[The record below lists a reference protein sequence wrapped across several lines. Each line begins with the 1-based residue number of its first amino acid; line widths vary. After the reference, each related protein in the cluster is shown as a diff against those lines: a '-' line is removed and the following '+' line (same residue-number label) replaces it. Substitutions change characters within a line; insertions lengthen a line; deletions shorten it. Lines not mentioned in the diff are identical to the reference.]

1 MSRLYRE
8 RTKTWLRTNR
18 GALSN
23 RTDWFETGWNLIIQ
37 NGRHTL
43 LGTGQT
49 GFKVYKTSFETIIQ
63 NGGQSILK
71 PVFNIYQSCFEI
83 GARLCL
89 RYLSTQEE
97 DKDGPFD

>member
-8 RTKTWLRTNR
+8 RTKTWLRTNQ

-37 NGRHTL
+37 NSGHTL

-49 GFKVYKTSFETIIQ
+49 GFKVYQTSFETIIQ
-63 NGGQSILK
+63 DGGKTIVK
-71 PVFNIYQSCFEI
+71 RV
-83 GARLCL
+83 
-89 RYLSTQEE
+89 
-97 DKDGPFD
+97 K